1 MKTSKRIVF
10 FFFVLMLTIVSIG
23 TLRAALDTKGTDF
36 WIAFPGNYSGG
47 GYYQAL
53 FITSDVNTSGT
64 VDIPGIGFSTPFNV
78 TANTVTTV
86 TFPSLIDVQT
96 NDAITNLGIHVTSL
110 QEVTVYG
117 LNRRD
122 ATTDAYLSLP
132 LDILGTDYF
141 VLGYMNTN
149 VVNANQFLVVGTAN
163 GTVVTITTTV
173 TVGGRVAGV
182 PYNININQGETYL
195 LRDPN
200 GHPSDLS
207 GTKIS
212 STLPI
217 GVYGGHQCANIP
229 YGYVACDHIVEMIPP
244 NSTFGKNFLTVP
256 LATRLNGDVW
266 RIMASDN
273 TTTVTIN
280 GAAQPVINAGQYIE
294 TVLTGYSTI
303 TSDKPVLVAQYSPSS
318 SFDGV
323 TSDPFMMLIPPFE
336 QFLASYTVS
345 TPASGF
351 AINFINVVA
360 PNAVVGALTLDGVP
374 VPAVNFTPIGVSGYS
389 GTQLP
394 VAAGT
399 HNLAATLPFGCFIY
413 GFDSYD
419 SYGYPGGQALSQIAI
434 VSTLY
439 MTPRTAINPIN
450 TQHCVDAL
458 VKDQNNNPLPGI
470 RVDFDVEGVNDID
483 GFAFTNNL
491 GIATYCYVGAN
502 AGKDT
507 IIGTTGSLKDT
518 VFKTWQ
524 SALPVELTAFT
535 STING
540 RNVTL
545 NWTTTEEVNNKG
557 FDVERKLGDAWTKA
571 GFVAGNGTTTT
582 SVNYEFIDKNLVA
595 GTYSYRL
602 KQIDFN
608 GNTTYYNLSNEV
620 EIGIPDKFAMSQN
633 YPNPFNPS
641 TCVNVDLP
649 IDGKAKIT
657 VYDNSGKTVATLFE
671 GFKSAGYYKVEFN
684 GSNLSS
690 GVYYYRIDFNADGTS
705 YNKVLRMTL
714 VK

>member
-1 MKTSKRIVF
+1 MKTAKKF
-10 FFFVLMLTIVSIG
+10 FFFFCVLMLTIVSLG
-23 TLRAALDTKGTDF
+23 SLNASLDTKGTDF
-36 WIAFPGNYSGG
+36 WIAFPGNLSGG

-64 VDIPGIGFSTPFNV
+64 VDIPGIGFSTPFSV

-86 TFPSLIDVQT
+86 TFPTLIDVQG
-96 NDAITNLGIHVTSL
+96 NDVITNLGIHVTSL

-132 LDILGTDYF
+132 LDILGTDYL
-141 VLGYMNTN
+141 VLGYMNVN
-149 VVNANQFLVVGTAN
+149 IVNANQFLVVATAN
-163 GTVVTITTTV
+163 GTAVTITTTV
-173 TVGGRVAGV
+173 TVGGRIAGV
-182 PYNININQGETYL
+182 PYVINMNQGETYL

-207 GTKIS
+207 GTKIVS
-212 STLPI
+212 NLPI

-229 YGYVACDHIVEMIPP
+229 FGYVACDHIVEMIPP

-280 GAAQPVINAGQYIE
+280 GAAQPVINSGQYIE
-294 TVLTGYSTI
+294 TVLTGNSTI

-336 QFLASYTVS
+336 QFLAAYTVS

-360 PNAVVGALTLDGVP
+360 PNAVIGTLALDGVP

-389 GTQLP
+389 GAKLP
-394 VAAGT
+394 VNAGT
-399 HNLAATLPFGCFIY
+399 HNLAATLPFGCFVY

-434 VSTLY
+434 VSSLY

-458 VKDQNNNPLPGI
+458 VKDQNNVPLPGI
-470 RVDFDVEGVNDID
+470 RVDFERKGVNPGA
-483 GFAFTNNL
+483 GFAFTNNS
-491 GIATYCYVGAN
+491 GIATYCYAGAN
-502 AGKDT
+502 AGVDT

-518 VFKTWQ
+518 VFKTWEGG
-524 SALPVELTAFT
+524 LPVELSSFT
-535 STING
+535 STVNG
-540 RNVTL
+540 RNVSL
-545 NWTTTEEVNNKG
+545 NWTTAQELNNMG
-557 FDVERKLGDAWTKA
+557 FDIERKFGDVWTKA
-571 GFVAGNGTTTT
+571 GFVEGNGTTTQQI
-582 SVNYEFIDKNLVA
+582 NYQFIDKNLA
-595 GTYSYRL
+595 SGKYNYRL
-602 KQIDFN
+602 KQVDFN
-608 GNTTYYNLSNEV
+608 GSFEYFNLSNEV
-620 EIGIPDKFAMSQN
+620 EIGIPEKFSVSQN

-641 TCVNVDLP
+641 TCVDVDLP
-649 IDGKAKIT
+649 IDGRTRIT
-657 VYDNSGKTVATLFE
+657 VYDNSGKMVATLFD
-671 GFKSAGYYKVEFN
+671 GLKSAGSYTVEFN
-684 GSNLSS
+684 GANLSS
-690 GVYYYRIDFNADGTS
+690 GVYYYRVDFNADGREYS
-705 YNKVLRMTL
+705 KVLRMTL